1 MTNDGLD
8 ALRGVSRFRRGL
20 VAGPFKVLPKPE
32 VLRFSKNLNKIK
44 PLCRNIAKFPHRKNQ
59 QIRTTHGYQEE
70 RKPTVLNIH
79 TRFPTLP
86 TRKQTEK
93 QQKTEVRSHQES
105 GQEARA
111 SWAES
116 SRDSS

>member
-1 MTNDGLD
+1 MTNDGLG
-8 ALRGVSRFRRGL
+8 ALRGVSRFRRSL
-20 VAGPFKVLPKPE
+20 VAGPFKVLPKTE
-32 VLRFSKNLNKIK
+32 VLQFSKNLNKIK
-44 PLCRNIAKFPHRKNQ
+44 PLCRNIAKFPQQKNQ

-70 RKPTVLNIH
+70 RKSTVLNIY

-93 QQKTEVRSHQES
+93 QQKTEACSHQES
-105 GQEARA
+105 RQEAHA

-116 SRDSS
+116 SQDSS